1 MIERIGSQLVLFF
14 VVVFAGCSGKI
25 EKNTTY
31 FGGKIINPKSKF
43 VILYGNEVAL
53 DTFFLE
59 EDNSFL
65 GTLESINEGLYYF
78 KHGSEHQYVY
88 IEPKDSILI
97 RLNTWDFD
105 ESLVFSG
112 KGAERNNFLID
123 CFLESERDDKFF
135 YQYYTKSPDEF
146 RLKVD
151 SLERL
156 RLKKLEYFFT
166 KYPEESTLYR
176 KILKIALTYP
186 LYAKVES
193 YPLAHNAI
201 KKQGNAPH
209 IDPSFYKHREMID
222 LRSDSIMYFY
232 AYRDLKMSHLY
243 NKVIS
248 EGHKLD
254 SDEFTVS
261 LLKTIAAEM
270 RNEKTKNVILK
281 QTFVGHFYRRSSCNL
296 NRKAF
301 ESFLELSTNEDDKR
315 QIQLLLNDAKKFY
328 KGKRIENFHVK
339 DYNKTDKSPASLIKG
354 RNSVVYFWNSEYI
367 SKEYIASRINFLSKK
382 HPNINFLGVK
392 IDGNGKDRIKKIDIK
407 SQYYIHSKSEANK
420 FLTSKMPRTLLINGK
435 GIVMNGYASLMSKNI
450 FDQIAQLD
458 NN

>member
-156 RLKKLEYFFT
+156 RLKKLAYFFT
-166 KYPEESTLYR
+166 KYPEESALYR

-222 LRSDSIMYFY
+222 LCSDSIMYFY
-232 AYRDLKMSHLY
+232 AYRDLMMSHLY

-296 NRKAF
+296 NKKAF

-339 DYNKTDKSPASLIKG
+339 DYNKTDRSLASLIKG

-407 SQYYIHSKSEANK
+407 SQYYIHSKSEANE